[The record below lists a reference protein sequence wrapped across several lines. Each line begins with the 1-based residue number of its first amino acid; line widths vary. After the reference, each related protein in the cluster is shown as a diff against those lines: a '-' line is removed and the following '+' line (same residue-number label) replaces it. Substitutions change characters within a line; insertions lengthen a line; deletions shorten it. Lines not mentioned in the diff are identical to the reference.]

1 MNIEGLD
8 KYLKI
13 SMLNYVALKL
23 EYSEVYFV
31 AKLHYHCEEKT
42 YNLNINTMYYSKHES
57 LKDALDY
64 CKKWLEPNP
73 DYNNEK
79 FKVMYL

>member
-1 MNIEGLD
+1 MNIE
-8 KYLKI
+8 KINQHLKASI
-13 SMLNYVALKL
+13 LNFVALEL
-23 EYSEVYFV
+23 ENNKVYFV
-31 AKLHYHCEEKT
+31 AKLHYHSEEKT

-79 FKVMYL
+79 FKVVYL

>member
-1 MNIEGLD
+1 MNIE
-8 KYLKI
+8 KINQHLKASI
-13 SMLNYVALKL
+13 LNFVVL
-23 EYSEVYFV
+23 ELENNKVYFV
-31 AKLHYHCEEKT
+31 AKINYDDDEKT
-42 YNLNINTMYYSKHES
+42 YNLNINTMYYSKHKS
-57 LKDALDY
+57 LKDVVDY